1 MYTLWIFCG
10 ENAVPKDRPGQR
22 LSVEELCGPPE
33 EAQSGWHQE
42 PRACGAGQKTNIDTS
57 PAWRA

>member
-1 MYTLWIFCG
+1 MVKMLFLKT
-10 ENAVPKDRPGQR
+10 DRPGQR